1 MGFVLK
7 GDRETGT
14 ITYHCSTTKRAVDK
28 LQDFRRAEYRNIII
42 VTEDKDCI
50 SESKLFHL
58 AKAAVN
64 VHALS

>member
-28 LQDFRRAEYRNIII
+28 LEDFQREQYLNIQI
-42 VTEDKDCI
+42 VKDDRVLSVSRLLRLVEI
-50 SESKLFHL
+50 EKLV
-58 AKAAVN
+58 AA
-64 VHALS
+64 